1 MTHYNIDQIKSSV
14 RIEDVAGGYVNLLR
28 CGKLFKGLCPFHDD
42 HHPSLIVDPQK
53 QTFTCYACG
62 EHGDVIAF
70 VQKMERCS
78 FVEATEKLKIEN
90 GKLKINKTKAKPV
103 KEKSDKNKFSIFNS
117 QYSIEKNC
125 KFFSSLLPYACGD
138 SELTPVYLDFEVGV
152 SPGMVPKE
160 WYAMRGRVIFPIR
173 DEEGGLIGFAAR
185 KQSDG
190 NPDEPKYINTSA
202 ANGYKKSDHLY
213 GLYRAK
219 EAIAERGLVYLVEGY
234 KDVIAMH
241 AAGFVNT
248 VALCGTA
255 LCDGHIRLLK
265 KYASQA
271 VVLLD
276 GDEAGRKAT
285 ATAVA
290 SLRRE
295 GILAVGGELPEGE
308 DPDSLFRS
316 GGKEAFAK
324 FICKMQRNLFAS
336 EEMLLL
342 NRICSQVRV
351 LMWKEIEGNRE
362 ELFRNLGTMLA
373 HRTGLSLRDG
383 RPGTMDWRWL

>member
-1 MTHYNIDQIKSSV
+1 MNQQEISQIKSSV
-14 RIEDVAGGYVNLLR
+14 RLEEVAGRYIRLSR
-28 CGKLFKGLCPFHDD
+28 RGKLFTGLCPFHDD
-42 HHPSLIVDPQK
+42 HHPSLTVDPQK
-53 QTFTCYACG
+53 QTFACYACG
-62 EHGDVIAF
+62 ERGDVIAF
-70 VQKMERCS
+70 VQKMEHCS
-78 FVEATEKLKIEN
+78 FAEATEKLKIEN

-103 KEKSDKNKFSIFNS
+103 PENTNENKFSIFNS
-117 QYSIEKNC
+117 QFSIEKNG

-138 SELTPVYLDFEVGV
+138 SELTPAYLDFEVGV

-185 KQSDG
+185 KQPDG

-202 ANGYKKSDHLY
+202 ANGYKKSNHLY

-234 KDVIAMH
+234 KDAIAMH

-248 VALCGTA
+248 VALCGTV

-316 GGKEAFAK
+316 GGKEVFSK

-336 EEMLLL
+336 EEKLLL

>member
-1 MTHYNIDQIKSSV
+1 MTSYNIDQIKSSV

-138 SELTPVYLDFEVGV
+138 SDLTPAYLDFEVGV

-160 WYAMRGRVIFPIR
+160 WYKMRNRVIFPLR
-173 DEEGGLIGFAAR
+173 DEMGGLIGFAAR
-185 KQSDG
+185 KHPDG
-190 NPDEPKYINTSA
+190 NPDEPKYINTSV

-248 VALCGTA
+248 VALCGTV

-316 GGKEAFAK
+316 EGKEAFAK

-342 NRICSQVRV
+342 NRICSQVRA

>member
-1 MTHYNIDQIKSSV
+1 MNQQEISQIKSSV
-14 RIEDVAGGYVNLLR
+14 RLEEVAGRYIRLSR
-28 CGKLFKGLCPFHDD
+28 RGKLFTGLCPFHDD
-42 HHPSLIVDPQK
+42 HHPSLTVDPQK
-53 QTFTCYACG
+53 QTFACYACG
-62 EHGDVIAF
+62 ERGDVIAF
-70 VQKMERCS
+70 VQKMEHCS
-78 FVEATEKLKIEN
+78 FAEATEKLKIEN

-103 KEKSDKNKFSIFNS
+103 PENTNENKFSIFNS
-117 QYSIEKNC
+117 QFSIEKNG

-138 SELTPVYLDFEVGV
+138 SELTPAYLDFEVGV

-185 KQSDG
+185 KQPDG
-190 NPDEPKYINTSA
+190 NPDEPKYINTSV

-219 EAIAERGLVYLVEGY
+219 EAIAERGLVYLVEGN

-248 VALCGTA
+248 VALCGTV

-316 GGKEAFAK
+316 GGKEVFSK

-336 EEMLLL
+336 EEKLLL

>member
-1 MTHYNIDQIKSSV
+1 MTSYNIDQIKSSV

-103 KEKSDKNKFSIFNS
+103 KEKSDENKFSIFNS
-117 QYSIEKNC
+117 QFSIEKNC

-138 SELTPVYLDFEVGV
+138 SDLTPAYLDFEVGV

-160 WYAMRGRVIFPIR
+160 WYKMRNRVIFPLR
-173 DEEGGLIGFAAR
+173 DEMGGLIGFAAR
-185 KQSDG
+185 KHPDG
-190 NPDEPKYINTSA
+190 NPDEPKYINTSV

-248 VALCGTA
+248 VALCGTV

-316 GGKEAFAK
+316 EGKEAFAK

-342 NRICSQVRV
+342 NRICSQVRA

>member
-42 HHPSLIVDPQK
+42 HYPSLIVDPQK
-53 QTFTCYACG
+53 QTFAC
-62 EHGDVIAF
+62 
-70 VQKMERCS
+70 
-78 FVEATEKLKIEN
+78 
-90 GKLKINKTKAKPV
+90 
-103 KEKSDKNKFSIFNS
+103 
-117 QYSIEKNC
+117 
-125 KFFSSLLPYACGD
+125 YACGD
-138 SELTPVYLDFEVGV
+138 SDLTPAYLDFEVGV

-185 KQSDG
+185 KQPDG

-219 EAIAERGLVYLVEGY
+219 EAIAGRGLVYLVEGY

-285 ATAVA
+285 AMAVA

-316 GGKEAFAK
+316 GGKEVFAK

-383 RPGTMDWRWL
+383 CPGTMDWRWL

>member
-1 MTHYNIDQIKSSV
+1 MTSYNIDQIKSSV

-78 FVEATEKLKIEN
+78 FAEATEKLKIEN

-103 KEKSDKNKFSIFNS
+103 KEKSDENKFSIFNS
-117 QYSIEKNC
+117 QFSIEKNC

-138 SELTPVYLDFEVGV
+138 SDLTPAYLDFEVGV

-160 WYAMRGRVIFPIR
+160 WYKMRNRVIFPLR
-173 DEEGGLIGFAAR
+173 DEMGGLIGFAAR
-185 KQSDG
+185 KHPDG
-190 NPDEPKYINTSA
+190 NPDEPKYINTSV

-248 VALCGTA
+248 VALCGTV

-316 GGKEAFAK
+316 EGKEAFAK

-342 NRICSQVRV
+342 NRICSQVRA

>member
-1 MTHYNIDQIKSSV
+1 MNQQEINQIKSSV
-14 RIEDVAGGYVNLLR
+14 RLEEVAGRYIRLSR
-28 CGKLFKGLCPFHDD
+28 RGKLCTGLCPFHDD
-42 HHPSLIVDPQK
+42 HHPSLTVDPEK

-62 EHGDVIAF
+62 ERGDVIAF
-70 VQKMERCS
+70 VQKIEKCS
-78 FVEATEKLKIEN
+78 FAEAIERLGTKGKITHTLPPLESRKVTPNVKTADTENN
-90 GKLKINKTKAKPV
+90 GRFL
-103 KEKSDKNKFSIFNS
+103 
-117 QYSIEKNC
+117 NC
-125 KFFSSLLPYACGD
+125 LLPYACGD
-138 SELTPVYLDFEVGV
+138 SELTPAYLDFEVGL

-173 DEEGGLIGFAAR
+173 DEEARLIGFAAR
-185 KQSDG
+185 KQPDG
-190 NPDEPKYINTSA
+190 KPDEPKYINTSV

-219 EAIAERGLVYLVEGY
+219 DAIATNGLVFLVEGY

-241 AAGFVNT
+241 AAGFANT
-248 VALCGTA
+248 VALCGTV
-255 LCDGHIRLLK
+255 LCDGQISLLK

-295 GILAVGGELPEGE
+295 GILAVGGGLPEGE

-316 GGKEAFAK
+316 RGKEVFAK
-324 FICKMQRNLFAS
+324 FICKMQRDLFTS
-336 EEMLLL
+336 EEMVLF

-351 LMWKEIEGNRE
+351 LMRKEIEGDRE

-373 HRTGLSLRDG
+373 HRTGLSLREG
-383 RPGTMDWRWL
+383 RPGIMDWRWL

>member
-1 MTHYNIDQIKSSV
+1 MTSYNIDQIKSSV

-78 FVEATEKLKIEN
+78 FAEATEKLKIEN

-103 KEKSDKNKFSIFNS
+103 KEKSDENKFSIFNS

-138 SELTPVYLDFEVGV
+138 SDLTPAYLDFEVGV

-160 WYAMRGRVIFPIR
+160 WYKMRNRVIFPLR
-173 DEEGGLIGFAAR
+173 DEMGGLIGFAAR
-185 KQSDG
+185 KHPDG
-190 NPDEPKYINTSA
+190 NPDEPKYINTSV

-248 VALCGTA
+248 VALCGTV

-316 GGKEAFAK
+316 EGKEAFAK

-342 NRICSQVRV
+342 NRICSQVRA

>member
-1 MTHYNIDQIKSSV
+1 MAQYNIDQIKRSV
-14 RIEDVAGGYVNLLR
+14 RLEEVAGHYVKLSR
-28 CGKLFKGLCPFHDD
+28 RGKLFIGLCPFHAD
-42 HHPSLIVDPQK
+42 HHPSLTVDPQK

-78 FVEATEKLKIEN
+78 FVEAMEKLKMEN
-90 GKLKINKTKAKPV
+90 GKLKINERKAKPV
-103 KEKSDKNKFSIFNS
+103 PVNSNEKKISIFNS
-117 QYSIEKNC
+117 QFSIEKNC

-202 ANGYKKSDHLY
+202 ANGYKKSNHLY

-234 KDVIAMH
+234 KDAIAMH

-316 GGKEAFAK
+316 GGKEVFSK

>member
-78 FVEATEKLKIEN
+78 FAEATERLDTKGKITHPLPPLER
-90 GKLKINKTKAKPV
+90 GKVTPNATKADT
-103 KEKSDKNKFSIFNS
+103 ENNGR
-117 QYSIEKNC
+117 
-125 KFFSSLLPYACGD
+125 FFHSLLPYACGD
-138 SELTPVYLDFEVGV
+138 SDLTPAYLDFEVGV

-185 KQSDG
+185 KQPDG
-190 NPDEPKYINTSA
+190 NPDEPKYINTSV

-276 GDEAGRKAT
+276 GDEAGRKVT

-295 GILAVGGELPEGE
+295 GILAVGGKLPEGE

-316 GGKEAFAK
+316 RGKEAFAK

-336 EEMLLL
+336 EEMLLF

-373 HRTGLSLRDG
+373 HRTGLSIRDG

>member
-1 MTHYNIDQIKSSV
+1 
-14 RIEDVAGGYVNLLR
+14 
-28 CGKLFKGLCPFHDD
+28 
-42 HHPSLIVDPQK
+42 
-53 QTFTCYACG
+53 
-62 EHGDVIAF
+62 
-70 VQKMERCS
+70 
-78 FVEATEKLKIEN
+78 
-90 GKLKINKTKAKPV
+90 
-103 KEKSDKNKFSIFNS
+103 
-117 QYSIEKNC
+117 
-125 KFFSSLLPYACGD
+125 
-138 SELTPVYLDFEVGV
+138 
-152 SPGMVPKE
+152 
-160 WYAMRGRVIFPIR
+160 MRGRVIFPIR